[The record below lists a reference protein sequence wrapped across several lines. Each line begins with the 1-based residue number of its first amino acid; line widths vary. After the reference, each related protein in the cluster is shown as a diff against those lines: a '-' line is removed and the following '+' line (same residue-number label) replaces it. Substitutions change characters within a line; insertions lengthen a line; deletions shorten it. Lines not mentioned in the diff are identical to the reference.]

1 VGEVTGGGGV
11 GALAGGG
18 AARGVAG
25 SSARR
30 WGRQGRDVG
39 QCEVGWPRV
48 GMRGVRSRGVDRVVR
63 GRMGD
68 AGSYGWRGRGGC
80 ARGVSRLGARGS
92 VGRLDR

>member
-1 VGEVTGGGGV
+1 
-11 GALAGGG
+11 
-18 AARGVAG
+18 
-25 SSARR
+25 
-30 WGRQGRDVG
+30 
-39 QCEVGWPRV
+39 
-48 GMRGVRSRGVDRVVR
+48 MRGVRSRGVDRVVR